1 MTSQAVITRYANALV
16 DVLLGPN
23 AGMQST
29 DAVAQLRSFE
39 AAFSGTSALHTVLAS
54 PAVAKAR
61 KRAIVRRI
69 SEALGL
75 SRIITNFLLVLT
87 DHGRVGALTETI
99 QSVEL
104 RLDERSGLVHADV
117 RSAFALTPAQQQA
130 LSRELAR
137 LAGKQVHTK
146 FVADPDLIGG
156 VTARLGSKLYDGS
169 VRGSLARM
177 QDTLAARV

>member
-1 MTSQAVITRYANALV
+1 MTSHAVVTRYASALA

-23 AGMQST
+23 AGIPS
-29 DAVAQLRSFE
+29 AAAAAQLRSFE
-39 AAFSGTSALHTVLAS
+39 SALSGTSALRTVLAS
-54 PAVAKAR
+54 PAVPRTR
-61 KRAIVRRI
+61 KRTIVRRI

-87 DHGRVGALTETI
+87 DHGRAGALTETI
-99 QSVEL
+99 HALEVL
-104 RLDERSGLVHADV
+104 LDERSGLVHADV
-117 RSAFALTPAQQQA
+117 RSAFELTTEQKEA

-137 LAGKQVHTK
+137 LAGKQVRTK
-146 FVADPDLIGG
+146 FAADPDLIGG

-177 QDTLAARV
+177 RDALAAQI